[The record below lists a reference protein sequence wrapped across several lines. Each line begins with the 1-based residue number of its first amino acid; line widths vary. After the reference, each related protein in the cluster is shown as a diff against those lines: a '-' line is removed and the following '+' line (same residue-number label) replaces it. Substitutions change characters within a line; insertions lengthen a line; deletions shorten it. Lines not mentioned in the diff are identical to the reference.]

1 MKPINQIQKTAPRK
15 GRFFTQKT
23 LTVPGMVEPLSKLV
37 RQYNSG
43 MAVSQ
48 LQGGYYDDYPDIS
61 TLDIQERKEFIE
73 KVTNELTEKK
83 DVLKKAFTNERL
95 KESDKKKA
103 QIKEVLNMLKS
114 EEVTTK
120 TD

>member
-1 MKPINQIQKTAPRK
+1 MKPINQIQKTEPRK
-15 GRFFTQKT
+15 GIFFTQKS
-23 LTVPGMVEPLSKLV
+23 LTVPNMVEPLSKLV

-48 LQGGYYDDYPDIS
+48 MQGGYYDDFPDIT

-73 KVTNELTEKK
+73 KVTSELQDTKFQLKNAFNKK
-83 DVLKKAFTNERL
+83 RKN
-95 KESDKKKA
+95 ESDKKKA
-103 QIKEVLNMLKS
+103 QIKEIYNMLKS
-114 EEVTTK
+114 EQETEK